1 MNNFISAII
10 IYSVTFIYFLLSN
23 KTIYICT
30 LKYYS
35 LSEYIY
41 DDKNT
46 LKILVNFLLTYRTI
60 IRYIRIHL
68 IFSSILITISLIIA
82 IPLITSIIKLS
93 VIVVIIISAHDI
105 LSFKTRL
112 KALEDRLY
120 KAYYRIDK

>member
-1 MNNFISAII
+1 MNNFVTAII

-41 DDKNT
+41 DDKNS
-46 LKILVNFLLTYRTI
+46 LKILVNYLLTYRTI

-68 IFSSILITISLIIA
+68 IFSSILITISLIIEM
-82 IPLITSIIKLS
+82 PLITSIIKLS
-93 VIVVIIISAHDI
+93 VIFVIIISAHDAF
-105 LSFKTRL
+105 SFKARL

-120 KAYYRIDK
+120 RTYYRIDK

>member
-10 IYSVTFIYFLLSN
+10 IYSVTFIYILLSN
-23 KTIYICT
+23 KTIYIFT

-41 DDKNT
+41 DDKNS
-46 LKILVNFLLTYRTI
+46 LKILVNYLLTYRTI

-68 IFSSILITISLIIA
+68 IFSSILITISLIIEM
-82 IPLITSIIKLS
+82 PLITFIIKLS

-120 KAYYRIDK
+120 KVYYRIDK

>member
-46 LKILVNFLLTYRTI
+46 LKILVNYLLTYRTI

-68 IFSSILITISLIIA
+68 IFSSILITISLIIEM
-82 IPLITSIIKLS
+82 PLITSIIKLS
-93 VIVVIIISAHDI
+93 VIFVMIISAYDV
-105 LSFKTRL
+105 LSFKARL

-120 KAYYRIDK
+120 KTYYRIDK